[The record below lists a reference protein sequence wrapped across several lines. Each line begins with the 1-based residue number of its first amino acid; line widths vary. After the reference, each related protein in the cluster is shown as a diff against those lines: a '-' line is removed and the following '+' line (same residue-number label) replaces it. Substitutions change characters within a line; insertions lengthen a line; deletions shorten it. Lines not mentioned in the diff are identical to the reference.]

1 MARLVYLGTPELAVA
16 PLNALVA
23 AGHDVALVVSQPDA
37 RRGRGSAT
45 SPSPVKAAALEL
57 GIAVSDDPSD
67 LLTVNAEAGVVVAY
81 GRLLAP
87 ALVHAMPLVNLHFSL
102 LPRWRGA
109 APVERAILAG
119 DRDTGVCVMAVEEG
133 LDTGAVYASATV
145 AGGEHTLTG
154 LQERLVTEGC
164 RLLVDA
170 FANGVAGL
178 PVPVPQAGVPTV
190 AKKIRPEEL
199 HLDWSA
205 PAEEIRRVIRLG
217 RAFTHDGTK
226 RLRIL
231 EAVATD
237 HVLAP
242 GHVDGTL
249 VGTGTTAIALIRV
262 QPEGKAPM
270 DGPDWARGRR
280 TAEPFEMVR
289 SVSASPR
296 LEA

>member
-1 MARLVYLGTPELAVA
+1 VARLVYLGTPHLAVA
-16 PLNALVA
+16 PLHALVA
-23 AGHDVALVVSQPDA
+23 AGHEVALVVSQPDA

-57 GIAVSDDPSD
+57 GIPVSDDPND
-67 LLTVNAEAGVVVAY
+67 LLAANAEAGVVVAY

-87 ALVHAMPLVNLHFSL
+87 VLVHALPLVNLHFSL

-119 DRDTGVCVMAVEEG
+119 DDETGVCVMAVEEG
-133 LDTGAVYASATV
+133 LDTGAVYATATV
-145 AGGEHTLTG
+145 AVGEHALTE
-154 LQERLVTEGC
+154 LQGILVEEGC
-164 RLLVDA
+164 RLLVDV

-178 PVPVPQAGVPTV
+178 PVPVPQAGVPTI

-205 PAEEIRRVIRLG
+205 PADELRRVIKFG
-217 RAFTHDGTK
+217 RAFTHDGRK

-231 EAVATD
+231 QAAESDA
-237 HVLAP
+237 VLAP
-242 GHVDGTL
+242 GHVDGVL
-249 VGTGTTAIALIRV
+249 VGTGTTALSLLRV

-270 DGPDWARGRR
+270 DGADWARGRR
-280 TAEPFEMVR
+280 TAEPLEVVG
-289 SVSASPR
+289 SVSASSR
-296 LEA
+296 LGS